1 VLYSAAEG
9 SQPTLVLQ
17 VERWAVLPDRA
28 RIAAELPGQRGK
40 EMRAD
45 VVGLAA
51 VTIVAWGTWGVFSKL
66 AIERIDQQVMVWG
79 SLIVV
84 PAIILIFLS
93 ASGQL
98 VPLEMHPSGIAFAA
112 LGGVGAALG
121 TVCFYLLL
129 ARERASLAV
138 PLTSLYPALTVILSV
153 LFLKEHLNGAQVLG
167 VFFSLAAVAL
177 LSR

>member
-1 VLYSAAEG
+1 
-9 SQPTLVLQ
+9 
-17 VERWAVLPDRA
+17 
-28 RIAAELPGQRGK
+28 
-40 EMRAD
+40 MRAE

-51 VTIVAWGTWGVFSKL
+51 ATIVAWGTWGVFSKL
-66 AIERIDQQVMVWG
+66 AVERIEQQVLVWG

-84 PAIILIFLS
+84 PAIILVYLA

-98 VPLEMHPSGIAFAA
+98 VPLNMHASGITFAA

-129 ARERASLAV
+129 ARERASLTV
-138 PLTSLYPALTVILSV
+138 PMTSLYPALTVLLSV
-153 LFLKEHLNGAQVLG
+153 LFLKEELNGLHVLG
-167 VFFSLAAVAL
+167 IVFALAAVAL

>member
-1 VLYSAAEG
+1 
-9 SQPTLVLQ
+9 
-17 VERWAVLPDRA
+17 
-28 RIAAELPGQRGK
+28 
-40 EMRAD
+40 MRAD

-51 VTIVAWGTWGVFSKL
+51 ATIVAWGTWGVFSKL

-84 PAIILIFLS
+84 PAIILIYLG
-93 ASGQL
+93 ATGEL
-98 VPLEMHPSGIAFAA
+98 APLQMHTSGITFAA

-153 LFLKEHLNGAQVLG
+153 LFLKEQLNGVHILG
-167 VFFSLAAVAL
+167 ILFALAAVAL

>member
-1 VLYSAAEG
+1 
-9 SQPTLVLQ
+9 
-17 VERWAVLPDRA
+17 
-28 RIAAELPGQRGK
+28 
-40 EMRAD
+40 MRAE

-51 VTIVAWGTWGVFSKL
+51 ATIVSWGTWGVFSKL
-66 AIERIDQQVMVWG
+66 AVERIDQQVLVWG

-84 PAIILIFLS
+84 PAIFLVYLG

-98 VPLEMHPSGIAFAA
+98 APLEINGAGIAFAM

-138 PLTSLYPALTVILSV
+138 PLTSLYPGLTVVLSV
-153 LFLKEHLNGAQVLG
+153 LFLKEHLTGAHVVGVLLA
-167 VFFSLAAVAL
+167 LAAVAF

>member
-1 VLYSAAEG
+1 
-9 SQPTLVLQ
+9 
-17 VERWAVLPDRA
+17 
-28 RIAAELPGQRGK
+28 
-40 EMRAD
+40 MRAE

-51 VTIVAWGTWGVFSKL
+51 VTIVSWGTWGVFSKL
-66 AIERIDQQVMVWG
+66 AVERIDQQVLVWG

-84 PAIILIFLS
+84 PAIFLVYL
-93 ASGQL
+93 AATGEL
-98 VPLEMHPSGIAFAA
+98 APLKMQGPGIAFAM

-138 PLTSLYPALTVILSV
+138 PMTSLYPGLTVILSV
-153 LFLKEHLNGAQVLG
+153 LFLKEQLSGTHVVGVLLA
-167 VFFSLAAVAL
+167 LAAVAF

>member
-1 VLYSAAEG
+1 M
-9 SQPTLVLQ
+9 QMR
-17 VERWAVLPDRA
+17 VE
-28 RIAAELPGQRGK
+28 
-40 EMRAD
+40 

-51 VTIVAWGTWGVFSKL
+51 ATIVAWGTWGVFSKL
-66 AIERIDQQVMVWG
+66 AVERIDQQVLVWG

-84 PAIILIFLS
+84 PTIFVVYLV

-98 VPLEMHPSGIAFAA
+98 VPLKISAPGLTFAM

-121 TVCFYLLL
+121 TVCFYLL

-138 PLTSLYPALTVILSV
+138 PMTSIYPALTVLLSV
-153 LFLKEHLNGAQVLG
+153 LFLKEQLNGLHVLG
-167 VFFSLAAVAL
+167 ILFALAAVAL

>member
-1 VLYSAAEG
+1 
-9 SQPTLVLQ
+9 
-17 VERWAVLPDRA
+17 
-28 RIAAELPGQRGK
+28 
-40 EMRAD
+40 MRAD

-51 VTIVAWGTWGVFSKL
+51 ATIVAWGTWGVFSKL
-66 AIERIDQQVMVWG
+66 AVERIDQQVLVWG

-84 PAIILIFLS
+84 PAIFIIYLV

-98 VPLEMHPSGIAFAA
+98 IPLKVNAPGITYAM

-129 ARERASLAV
+129 ARERASLTV
-138 PLTSLYPALTVILSV
+138 PMTSLYPALTVLLSV
-153 LFLKEHLNGAQVLG
+153 LFLKEQLNGLHVLG
-167 VFFSLAAVAL
+167 IFFALAAVAL